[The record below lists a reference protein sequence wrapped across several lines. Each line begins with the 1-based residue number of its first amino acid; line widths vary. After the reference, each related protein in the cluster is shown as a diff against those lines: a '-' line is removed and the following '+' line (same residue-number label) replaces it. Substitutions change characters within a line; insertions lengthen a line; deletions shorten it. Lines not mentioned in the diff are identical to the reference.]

1 MSTQV
6 NQFVI
11 GWCKKEGGVVVREFG
26 APNGPEGMD
35 KNLRVDMNEQ
45 ITLKRCSE
53 IMVQARKMSG
63 RDLYRIEIKDSEYT
77 ITPGNECMDFPEE
90 CLKDKSY
97 VYDAKSNCLTIS
109 DKGRIVYINEDGDIL
124 RGDDAH
130 VAHADSLD
138 I

>member
-1 MSTQV
+1 MKMQI

-11 GWCKKEGGVVVREFG
+11 GWCKKESGSVVRASG
-26 APNGPEGMD
+26 APLGHEGMHL
-35 KNLRVDMNEQ
+35 NLRVDMSEQ
-45 ITLKRCSE
+45 ITFKRCSE
-53 IMVQARKMSG
+53 IMAIARTMSG

-77 ITPGNECMDFPEE
+77 VTPGNECDDFAET
-90 CLKDKSY
+90 CLRDKSY
-97 VYDAKSNCLTIS
+97 VYDAQNNCLTIS